1 MQLSTSELAQ
11 LLLQQVTGRHKALT
25 FTQMTKRLDMYKSV
39 PHSLSQRMSQPGR
52 ASFAML
58 TAGAGTVAVPTEDR
72 RTQSPHLH
80 PDDRTLD
87 IHKSVPHSLRQ
98 RVSQPGLALLE
109 LRTAGAGAV
118 AVPTEDRRA

>member
-52 ASFAML
+52 ASFECALQELAQLLYQLKTGGHKALIFTQMTKML
-58 TAGAGTVAVPTEDR
+58 DVLEAFLNLHGYTYLRLDGTTKPE
-72 RTQSPHLH
+72 Q
-80 PDDRTLD
+80 
-87 IHKSVPHSLRQ
+87 RQ
-98 RVSQPGLALLE
+98 VHLALHT
-109 LRTAGAGAV
+109 RNAHTNQ
-118 AVPTEDRRA
+118 